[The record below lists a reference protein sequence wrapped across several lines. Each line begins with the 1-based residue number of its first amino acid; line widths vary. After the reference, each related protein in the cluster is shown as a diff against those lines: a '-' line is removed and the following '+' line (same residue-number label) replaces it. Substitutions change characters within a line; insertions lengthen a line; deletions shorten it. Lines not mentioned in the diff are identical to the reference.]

1 MNNNANKFSKLK
13 ILDCTIR
20 DGGYLNRS
28 LNLINIS
35 LYPLVF
41 IILCLPIYILIVG
54 VIMYLF
60 PKIIGIEKEQLISFL
75 YAFNR
80 IFRKI

>member
-1 MNNNANKFSKLK
+1 MISFAIKV
-13 ILDCTIR
+13 ILSW
-20 DGGYLNRS
+20 S
-28 LNLINIS
+28 LNSINIS

-60 PKIIGIEKEQLISFL
+60 PKIIGIERGQLISFL
-75 YAFNR
+75 HAFTR